1 MKIRTRRG
9 KGVAL
14 PLTPLREVKSMPF
27 GFLGKILRVD
37 LTSRSISVEEMG
49 EEFYRTYMG
58 GYGFGGYYLLRE
70 MKKGVDP
77 YSPDNVLVFATGVLT
92 GVPISGMCRYTVCA
106 KSPLT
111 GCFGESDSAGYFG
124 PELKRAGFDAIV
136 ITGRSEKPVYLY
148 IEGGKAE
155 IRDASGI
162 WGLETKEAYNRI
174 KEETP
179 KGTRVALIGPAG
191 ERGIRYSCITNEL
204 RHYNGRNGLGAV
216 MGSKNLKA
224 IAVCGSG
231 SIPLHNPE
239 GIKSVVKRFE
249 ELKKD
254 HPITKTLYEFGTSA
268 TVLVNNAGGILPTKN
283 FRMGAFDGAER
294 ISGKAMNES
303 ILVGRENC
311 YACTV
316 RCKRVVSVPELG
328 VSPEYGGPEYETI
341 AAMGSLCLID
351 DIKVVALA
359 NQLCNAY
366 GLDTISTG
374 VAIAFAMECYE
385 NGIISKSDTDGIELT
400 FGNKDALIA
409 MIHKIAKKEGFGA
422 VLAEGAARAAKVIG
436 RGADKFAIAVK
447 GQEVPL
453 HEPRG
458 KYMIGLGYAVC
469 EHGADHMTVGHDTML
484 SSKEQYTFK
493 GIAPFGI
500 LEPTSPVKFV
510 PEKIRTYS
518 YLYAW
523 WNFFDCAGICK
534 FVVVPR
540 SVMPVNMVVEA
551 LGYAT
556 GWETS
561 LFEVLKVG
569 ERASVLARL
578 YNLREG
584 IDAKEDRLPERFF
597 EPLENGPLAGQKM
610 DKEEFE
616 KAKLLYYDMMGWN
629 ERGVPKESKLYE
641 LGLGWAV
648 PVLKEI

>member
-1 MKIRTRRG
+1 
-9 KGVAL
+9 
-14 PLTPLREVKSMPF
+14 MPF
-27 GFLGKILRVD
+27 GFRGKVLRVD
-37 LTSRSISVEEMG
+37 LSSGQTMVEDIG
-49 EEFYRTYMG
+49 EDFYRTYMG
-58 GYGFGGYYLLRE
+58 GYGLGGYYLLKE
-70 MKKGVDP
+70 MKGKVDP
-77 YSPDNVLVFATGVLT
+77 FSPDNVLVFATGVLT
-92 GVPISGMCRYTVCA
+92 GVPVSGMCRYVVCA

-111 GCFGESDSAGYFG
+111 EGFGETDAGGYFG

-136 ITGRSEKPVYLY
+136 ITGRSERPVYLY
-148 IEGGKAE
+148 IEDGRAE
-155 IRDASGI
+155 IRDASHI
-162 WGLETKEAYNRI
+162 WGLETKEAYKKIR
-174 KEETP
+174 EETP
-179 KGTRVALIGPAG
+179 KGTRIALIGPAG

-224 IAVCGSG
+224 VAVCGKG
-231 SIPLHNPE
+231 SIPLFNPE
-239 GIKSVVKRFE
+239 GIRDVVKRFE
-249 ELKKD
+249 EMRRENPL
-254 HPITKTLYEFGTSA
+254 TKALYEFGTSA
-268 TVLVNNAGGILPTKN
+268 SVLANQAGGILPTKN
-283 FRMGAFDGAER
+283 FRMGVFEKADG
-294 ISGKAMNES
+294 ISGKTMNET

-316 RCKRVVSVPELG
+316 KCKRVVSVPELG

-341 AAMGSLCLID
+341 GAMGSLCMID

-374 VAIAFAMECYE
+374 ATIAFAMECYE
-385 NGIISKSDTDGIELT
+385 NGVIDKSDTDGIELN

-409 MIHKIAKKEGFGA
+409 MIHKIARKEGLGA
-422 VLAEGAARAAKVIG
+422 VLAEGVERAAKIIG
-436 RGADKFAIAVK
+436 RGAERFALSVK
-447 GQEVPL
+447 RQEIPL

-500 LEPTSPVKFV
+500 LEPTSPIEFV
-510 PEKIRTYS
+510 PEKIRTYA

-540 SVMPVNMVVEA
+540 SVMPVNMVIET
-551 LGYAT
+551 LSYAT

-561 LFEVLKVG
+561 LFEALKAG

-578 YNLREG
+578 FNLREG
-584 IDAKEDRLPERFF
+584 INGGEDRLPERFF
-597 EPLENGPLAGQKM
+597 EPLENGPLAGQRI
-610 DKEEFE
+610 DREEFE
-616 KAKLLYYDMMGWN
+616 RAKLLYYEMMGWN
-629 ERGVPKESKLYE
+629 ERGIPKEGKLYE
-641 LGLGWAV
+641 LDLGWAV
-648 PVLKEI
+648 PILKEL

>member
-1 MKIRTRRG
+1 M
-9 KGVAL
+9 
-14 PLTPLREVKSMPF
+14 EMPF
-27 GFLGKILRVD
+27 GYAGKVLHVD
-37 LTSRSISVEEMG
+37 LSSGRMEVEEPSL
-49 EEFYRTYMG
+49 EFYRTYGG
-58 GYGFGGYYLLRE
+58 GYGFGGYYLLKGMR
-70 MKKGVDP
+70 KGVDP
-77 YSPDNVLVFATGVLT
+77 YSPDNVLVFASGVLT

-111 GCFGESDSAGYFG
+111 GGFGESDAAGYFG

-136 ITGRSEKPVYLY
+136 ITGRSDKPVYLY
-148 IEGGKAE
+148 IEDGRPE
-155 IRDASGI
+155 LRDASHV
-162 WGLETKEAYNRI
+162 WGLETREAYKRI
-174 KEETP
+174 KEETAQ
-179 KGTRVALIGPAG
+179 GTRIALIGPAG
-191 ERGIRYSCITNEL
+191 ERGVRYSCITNEL

-224 IAVCGSG
+224 VAVRGSG
-231 SIPLHNPE
+231 AIQLSNPD
-239 GIKSVVKRFE
+239 GIRDVVRRFE
-249 ELKKD
+249 EIKKD
-254 HPITKTLYEFGTSA
+254 HPITKALYEFGTSA
-268 TVLVNNAGGILPTKN
+268 TVMVNQAGGILPTKN
-283 FRMGAFDGAER
+283 FKMGAFDGAER

-303 ILVGRENC
+303 ILIGRENC

-328 VSPEYGGPEYETI
+328 VTPEYGGPEYETI
-341 AAMGSLCLID
+341 GAMGSLCMID

-374 VAIAFAMECYE
+374 ATIAFAMECYE
-385 NGIISKSDTDGIELT
+385 NGIIDKSDTDGIELT

-422 VLAEGAARAAKVIG
+422 VLAEGAVRAAKIIG
-436 RGADKFAIAVK
+436 KGAERFAIAVK
-447 GQEVPL
+447 GQEVAL

-500 LEPTSPVKFV
+500 LEPTSPIQFV
-510 PEKIRTYS
+510 PQKIRTFC

-540 SVMPVNMVVEA
+540 SVMPVSMVVEA
-551 LGYAT
+551 LSHAT

-561 LFEVLKVG
+561 LFELLKIG
-569 ERASVLARL
+569 ERANNLARIF
-578 YNLREG
+578 NLREG
-584 IDAKEDRLPERFF
+584 IDASQDRLPERFF
-597 EPLENGPLAGQKM
+597 EPLENGPLAGQRI

-616 KAKLLYYDMMGWN
+616 RAELLYYDMMGWN

-641 LGLGWAV
+641 LGLDWAV
-648 PVLKEI
+648 PFLKEI

>member
-1 MKIRTRRG
+1 
-9 KGVAL
+9 
-14 PLTPLREVKSMPF
+14 MPF
-27 GFLGKILRVD
+27 GYVGKVLRVD
-37 LTSRSISVEEMG
+37 LTAKRLEVEEPA

-58 GYGFGGYYLLRE
+58 GYGFGSYYLLRE

-77 YSPDNVLVFATGVLT
+77 YSPDNILVFASGVMT
-92 GVPISGMCRYTVCA
+92 GVPLSGMCRYVVCS

-111 GCFGESDSAGYFG
+111 EAFGESDAAGYFG
-124 PELKRAGFDAIV
+124 PELKRSGFDAIV

-148 IEGGKAE
+148 IENGNAE
-155 IRDASGI
+155 LRDASSI
-162 WGLETKEAYNRI
+162 WGLETKEAYDKI
-174 KEETP
+174 KEETA
-179 KGTRVALIGPAG
+179 KGTRIALIGPAG

-204 RHYNGRNGLGAV
+204 RHFNGRNGLGAV
-216 MGSKNLKA
+216 MGSKRLKA

-231 SIPLHNPE
+231 SIPLRDPE
-239 GIKSVVKRFE
+239 GIRNLVKRFE
-249 ELKKD
+249 EIKKD

-268 TVLVNNAGGILPTKN
+268 TVLANNAGGILPTKN
-283 FRMGAFDGAER
+283 FRMGVFDGAER

-303 ILVGRENC
+303 ILIGRENC

-316 RCKRVVSVPELG
+316 KCKRVVSVPELG
-328 VSPEYGGPEYETI
+328 VIPEYGGPEYETI
-341 AAMGSLCLID
+341 GAMGSLCMVD

-374 VAIAFAMECYE
+374 ATIAFAMECYE
-385 NGIISKSDTDGIELT
+385 NGIIDRKDTDGIELY

-409 MIHKIAKKEGFGA
+409 MIHKIAKQEGFGA
-422 VLAEGAARAAKVIG
+422 VLAEGVIRASKIIG
-436 RGADKFAIAVK
+436 RGAERFAFAVK
-447 GQEVPL
+447 KQEIPL

-469 EHGADHMTVGHDTML
+469 EHGADHMTVGHDPML

-500 LEPTSPVKFV
+500 LEPTSPVQFV
-510 PEKIRTYS
+510 PQKIRTFC

-523 WNFFDCAGICK
+523 WNFFDAAGICK

-540 SVMPVNMVVEA
+540 SVMPVNMVIEA
-551 LGYAT
+551 LSCAT

-569 ERASVLARL
+569 ERIAVLSRL
-578 YNLREG
+578 FNLREG
-584 IDAKEDRLPERFF
+584 VTAQEDSLPERFF
-597 EPLENGPLAGQKM
+597 EPLENGPLAGQKIN
-610 DKEEFE
+610 KEDFE
-616 KAKLLYYDMMGWN
+616 RAKLLYYDMMGWN
-629 ERGVPKESKLYE
+629 EKGVPRESKLYE
-641 LGLGWAV
+641 LGLDWAV
-648 PVLKEI
+648 PTLKDI